1 MQGSMKTDRIT
12 IRTAA
17 LALVAALAVSAAAP
31 LVAHAG
37 PLLSGYGGPGQGN
50 QAILGSTLLGGPGGG
65 ASGGGGAG
73 GSQEAAP
80 TGAAGLSTAGSSHA
94 SAPARAASGAHPAA
108 RPARARLVGLASGS
122 YPAFERTASTSRFGL
137 SGADISYV
145 VLAAAALAFAGVL
158 MRRMVRP
165 RTAKGH

>member
-1 MQGSMKTDRIT
+1 MKTDRIT

-80 TGAAGLSTAGSSHA
+80 TGAAARAVRPSRFPPGPSKTRCCSRSNTEPPTSMCGPKH
-94 SAPARAASGAHPAA
+94 PARSFAWCG
-108 RPARARLVGLASGS
+108 SGS
-122 YPAFERTASTSRFGL
+122 AVSTSRFGL

>member
-50 QAILGSTLLGGPGGG
+50 QAILGSTLLV
-65 ASGGGGAG
+65 AVAG
-73 GSQEAAP
+73 
-80 TGAAGLSTAGSSHA
+80 
-94 SAPARAASGAHPAA
+94 
-108 RPARARLVGLASGS
+108 
-122 YPAFERTASTSRFGL
+122 
-137 SGADISYV
+137 
-145 VLAAAALAFAGVL
+145 
-158 MRRMVRP
+158 
-165 RTAKGH
+165 